1 MHIEHVTKGPPT
13 LGQIRRQSK
22 ELLPP
27 NYPQPKDRYRI
38 EPEAWAQMAPTG
50 VIDIPD
56 NGPWHIASHP
66 WRARATKSG
75 GSDPLHTNSNPK
87 DGPEV
92 EQWRQAGKLITSAG
106 LLLHPLAEIGFTQEL
121 HNGEAAGMFTGPG
134 QLRLNGAN
142 PFAQFGVR
150 RVGRSGPEY
159 LLYST
164 GNSPLKLPGD
174 HHSQSTRPDIAA
186 REHAQRKTGM
196 PMDLLQGLRGVLVT
210 SAPSLF
216 GPNTATSWLEP
227 RTLFVDA
234 ERESDVMRFSPEAK
248 PGSQALWLPIGN
260 IATNNSVSRDCC
272 AQIEAFEK
280 HLATGN
286 PI

>member
-1 MHIEHVTKGPPT
+1 
-13 LGQIRRQSK
+13 
-22 ELLPP
+22 
-27 NYPQPKDRYRI
+27 
-38 EPEAWAQMAPTG
+38 
-50 VIDIPD
+50 
-56 NGPWHIASHP
+56 
-66 WRARATKSG
+66 
-75 GSDPLHTNSNPK
+75 
-87 DGPEV
+87 
-92 EQWRQAGKLITSAG
+92 
-106 LLLHPLAEIGFTQEL
+106 
-121 HNGEAAGMFTGPG
+121 
-134 QLRLNGAN
+134 
-142 PFAQFGVR
+142 
-150 RVGRSGPEY
+150 
-159 LLYST
+159 
-164 GNSPLKLPGD
+164 
-174 HHSQSTRPDIAA
+174 
-186 REHAQRKTGM
+186 
-196 PMDLLQGLRGVLVT
+196 MDLLQGLRGVLVT